1 MVLPSAEMLSNSKP
15 LANIVYKWIIF
26 QELGMKTHKE
36 FEKKINKKSLTCI
49 YIVMEFKFEIFDY
62 YSWKLNFM
70 SRIPILKKKY
80 EAL

>member
-49 YIVMEFKFEIFDY
+49 YIVMEF
-62 YSWKLNFM
+62 
-70 SRIPILKKKY
+70 
-80 EAL
+80 